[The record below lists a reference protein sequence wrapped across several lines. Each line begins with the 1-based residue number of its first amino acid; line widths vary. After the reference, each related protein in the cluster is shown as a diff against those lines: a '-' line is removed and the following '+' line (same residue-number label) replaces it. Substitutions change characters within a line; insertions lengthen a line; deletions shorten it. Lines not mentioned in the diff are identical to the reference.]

1 MTKKLRPVLVAL
13 AAATLAHGVFAQA
26 TKPEDAA
33 IKYRQAAFIVMAKHF
48 GSLGAMA
55 SGKVAYDAK
64 VAAADADVLSVVAA
78 LPFTA
83 FGPGTDKGSIKTE
96 AKPEVWKDQ
105 AKFDQ
110 AHKDMQAEMDKL
122 IPAARSG
129 SLDQLKTAFGAT
141 GKTCKG
147 CHDNFKTK

>member
-1 MTKKLRPVLVAL
+1 MMKRLAPVLIAL
-13 AAATLAHGVFAQA
+13 AAATAAHGAFAQA
-26 TKPEDAA
+26 KPEDA

-55 SGKVAYDAK
+55 NGKAPYDAAT
-64 VAAADADVLSVVAA
+64 AAADADVLAVVAK

-83 FGPGTDKGSIKTE
+83 FGPGTDKGAIKTE
-96 AKPEVWKDQ
+96 AKPAIWKDT
-105 AKFDQ
+105 AKFKQ
-110 AHKDMQAEMDKL
+110 ADDDMQVAMDKL

-129 SLDQLKTAFGAT
+129 SVDQLKAAFGPT

-147 CHDNFKTK
+147 CHDSFKEK

>member
-1 MTKKLRPVLVAL
+1 VMKKFVPVLVAL
-13 AAATLAHGVFAQA
+13 AAAATAHSAFAQA
-26 TKPEDAA
+26 KPEDA

-55 SGKVAYDAK
+55 NGKAPYDAK
-64 VAAADADVLSVVAA
+64 VAAADADVLAAVAT

-83 FGPGTDKGSIKTE
+83 FGPGTDKGAIKTE
-96 AKPEVWKDQ
+96 AKPEVWKDADKFKQ
-105 AKFDQ
+105 ADD
-110 AHKDMQAEMDKL
+110 AMQTEMAKL

-129 SLDQLKTAFGAT
+129 SLDQLKAAFGPT

-147 CHDNFKTK
+147 CHDDFKSK

>member
-1 MTKKLRPVLVAL
+1 MKKFATLLSAL
-13 AAATLAHGVFAQA
+13 AVAAVAQSAFAQA
-26 TKPEDAA
+26 KPEDA

-55 SGKVAYDAK
+55 NGKAPYDAA
-64 VAAADADVLSVVAA
+64 VAAADADVLAA
-78 LPFTA
+78 VSHLPFTA

-96 AKPEVWKDQ
+96 AKPEVWKDT
-105 AKFDQ
+105 AKFKQ
-110 AHKDMQAEMDKL
+110 ADDDMRAAMDKL

-129 SLDQLKTAFGAT
+129 SLDQLKAAFGPT

-147 CHDNFKTK
+147 CHDSFKEK